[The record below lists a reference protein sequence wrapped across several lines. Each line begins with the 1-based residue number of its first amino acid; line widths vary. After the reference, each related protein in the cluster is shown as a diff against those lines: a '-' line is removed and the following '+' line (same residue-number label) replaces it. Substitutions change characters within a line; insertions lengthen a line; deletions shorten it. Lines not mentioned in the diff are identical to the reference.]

1 MGKNIFMS
9 ESNYAP
15 LLAKIEITIAAT
27 DVEAEK
33 EGIVLTDSQVR
44 STVNKAALAT
54 RGSSPDIE
62 LDSPR
67 AKLLGQLAAKLV
79 EARREFQVQ
88 VVDKDKEGALPVPAQ
103 MWINALQTVM
113 DSIRTRTGDTGS
125 RAYLD
130 FVREFVRE
138 RLKVEV

>member
-79 EARREFQVQ
+79 EARREFHVQ